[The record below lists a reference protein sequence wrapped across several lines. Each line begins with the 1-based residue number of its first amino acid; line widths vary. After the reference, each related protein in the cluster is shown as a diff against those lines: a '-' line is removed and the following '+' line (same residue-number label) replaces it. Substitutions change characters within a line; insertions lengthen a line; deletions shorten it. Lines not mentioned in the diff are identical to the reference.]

1 MKKLL
6 KALRIVIMSLL
17 CVILLLS
24 VCALPSFLESS
35 PIGSGEESLQS
46 PPQSSESSSESSS
59 VTESTPSKRPR
70 PDPPD
75 EYVTVDGDALDIVD
89 VSKVKYTYSEMV
101 DDLAL
106 LFERYP
112 DKMSYSVVG
121 NSLDGRN
128 IYAVMLGNPD
138 ADKQILISAGV
149 HGRESLT
156 PMLVMKQLEF
166 YLYNYDTAKYGDT
179 PLYDIF
185 EEYTFCILPM
195 CNPDGITLTQFGI
208 SAIRNANLRNNVL
221 SIYESDRSKG
231 YVNDV
236 FSKYITYWKANAAGV
251 DVNRNF
257 NTADWENVLYVK
269 QPSHRNYKGEAP
281 ETEPETKALVSF
293 VNSLSNPVLSLAIH
307 SQGEVLYYNSGQD
320 DLESSEKLAE
330 IVGALNGYK
339 LDSEARHD
347 AAFDDWCILNK
358 GIPSVTIET
367 GSYKVTEPIPE
378 DEFKDIWKDNRD
390 LWVHVAVSYMNQD

>member
-1 MKKLL
+1 
-6 KALRIVIMSLL
+6 MSLL

-24 VCALPSFLESS
+24 VCALPTFVGESPTGSSQESS
-35 PIGSGEESLQS
+35 LPDVPPS
-46 PPQSSESSSESSS
+46 PP
-59 VTESTPSKRPR
+59 K
-70 PDPPD
+70 
-75 EYVTVDGDALDIVD
+75 EYVTVDGEALAIVD
-89 VSKVKYTYSEMV
+89 ASKAKYTYTEMV

-106 LFERYP
+106 LFEKYP

-128 IYAVMLGNPD
+128 IYAVKLGNPN
-138 ADKQILISAGV
+138 ADKQILISAGI
-149 HGRESLT
+149 HGREHLT
-156 PMLVMKQLEF
+156 PLLVMKQLEF
-166 YLYNYDTAKYGDT
+166 YLYNYDTAEYGGV
-179 PLYDIF
+179 PLSDIF

-195 CNPDGITLTQFGI
+195 CNPDGITLTQFGV
-208 SAIRNANLRNNVL
+208 SSIRDLKLRDKIT
-221 SIYESDRSKG
+221 SIYKSDKSKG
-231 YVNDV
+231 YVDDV
-236 FSKYITYWKANAAGV
+236 FSKYITYWKANASGV
-251 DVNRNF
+251 DINRNF
-257 NTADWENVLYVK
+257 NTADWEDVLYVK

-307 SQGEVLYYNSGQD
+307 SQGEVLYYNSGQK
-320 DLESSEKLAE
+320 DLSASEELAE
-330 IVGALNGYK
+330 TVSELNGYTV
-339 LDSEARHD
+339 DGEVRHD

-378 DEFKDIWKDNRD
+378 DEFKEIWKDNRD